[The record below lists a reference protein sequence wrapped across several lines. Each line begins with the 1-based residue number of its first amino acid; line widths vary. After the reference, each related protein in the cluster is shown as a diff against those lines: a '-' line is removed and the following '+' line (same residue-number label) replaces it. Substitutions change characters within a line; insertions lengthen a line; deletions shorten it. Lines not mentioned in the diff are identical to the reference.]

1 MAEIS
6 FWICKIFF
14 SKQTYKMSQKLL
26 LINPYKSSM
35 FKSKTSYW
43 PSAKLCDIE
52 EKLCNICRFFHP
64 LRKQALSLVSC
75 RAVWF
80 LIFYLKGK
88 DFSPLSVC
96 PHTTHFKT
104 ILHLG
109 QLPEFIPLNGQ
120 LSWYNLYASY
130 PCLIAFLCQVPKKTG
145 PSIGR
150 RISKSVI

>member
-1 MAEIS
+1 MRYRR
-6 FWICKIFF
+6 KIVQHLPFF
-14 SKQTYKMSQKLL
+14 FL
-26 LINPYKSSM
+26 
-35 FKSKTSYW
+35 
-43 PSAKLCDIE
+43 
-52 EKLCNICRFFHP
+52 P

-96 PHTTHFKT
+96 PHTAHFKT

-120 LSWYNLYASY
+120 LRWYNLYASY
-130 PCLIAFLCQVPKKTG
+130 PCLIAFLCQVPKKPASPTVQALEDVF
-145 PSIGR
+145 PNLSYNL
-150 RISKSVI
+150 SKTKCRC

>member
-1 MAEIS
+1 
-6 FWICKIFF
+6 
-14 SKQTYKMSQKLL
+14 MSQKLL
-26 LINPYKSSM
+26 LINPYKSSKYK
-35 FKSKTSYW
+35 FGSQNCTLLQDNQKCSNLKPATDLPQNY
-43 PSAKLCDIE
+43 AIQKKNCATFAV
-52 EKLCNICRFFHP
+52 FFLP

-96 PHTTHFKT
+96 PHTANFKT

-130 PCLIAFLCQVPKKTG
+130 PCLIAFLCQVPKKPASPT
-145 PSIGR
+145 
-150 RISKSVI
+150 V